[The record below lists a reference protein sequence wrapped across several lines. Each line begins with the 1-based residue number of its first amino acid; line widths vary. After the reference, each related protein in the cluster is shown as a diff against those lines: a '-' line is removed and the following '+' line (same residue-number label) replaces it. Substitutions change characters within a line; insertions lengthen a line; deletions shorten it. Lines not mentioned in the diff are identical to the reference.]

1 MLFMQDLC
9 NKLIHMMWND
19 WSCAVRHA
27 AALAL
32 SKLNVAREMHSELRL
47 LSLPN
52 RHIRAFIFRSF
63 LIDKQFLHSAKLE
76 EGPTACRLE
85 ALILIGQLKIMTP
98 KLLLTFLR
106 CFNDDFVT
114 VRKQACLTAASLMM
128 EDQSV
133 RK

>member
-1 MLFMQDLC
+1 MQDLC

-19 WSCAVRHA
+19 WSGAVRRA

-52 RHIRAFIFRSF
+52 RHIRAFMFSSL
-63 LIDKQFLHSAKLE
+63 LIDKQFLYSAKLE
-76 EGPTACRLE
+76 EGPTAWRLE

-98 KLLLTFLR
+98 KLLPTFLR
-106 CFNDDFVT
+106 CFNDDYVT

>member
-1 MLFMQDLC
+1 
-9 NKLIHMMWND
+9 MMWND
-19 WSCAVRHA
+19 WNCAVRHA

-32 SKLNVAREMHSELRL
+32 SELNEAREMHSELRL

-52 RHIRAFIFRSF
+52 RHIRTLIFSSF
-63 LIDKQFLHSAKLE
+63 LTDKQYLHSAKLE
-76 EGPTACRLE
+76 EGPTAWRVQ

-98 KLLLTFLR
+98 KLLPTFLR

-128 EDQSV
+128 KDQSV